1 MNIWII
7 DDDLV
12 SQFATQY
19 RIEQSKGSYCVRTY
33 DKASDALKEIIAQ
46 LATNGELPDILL
58 LDLVMPVMSGWE
70 FLDELEKIY
79 PVKKNIKV
87 YVLSAFNNYKDR
99 DLAKE
104 HPLVHGFFD
113 KPLSEINA
121 DKIIE
126 AIKS

>member
-19 RIEQSKGSYCVRTY
+19 RIEQTKGSCCIKTF
-33 DKASDALKEIIAQ
+33 DSASQALKSIVAQ
-46 LATNGELPDILL
+46 LATDGVLPDVLL
-58 LDLVMPVMSGWE
+58 LDLIMPIMNGWE
-70 FLDELEKIY
+70 FLEELGKIY

-104 HPLVHGFFD
+104 HPLVHGYFD

-121 DKIIE
+121 DKIVE